1 MIDYVELLANL
12 DENPVLH
19 EARLLLLL
27 LAFAGDDNSGSIDG
41 IAKLAKLDFLL
52 RYPTLLKK
60 ALEVKGCSTKSFF
73 VADNEMFSVESEMLR
88 YRFGPWDCR
97 YRLFLNVLV
106 SEKLINIS
114 SADYKVV
121 ISLTEQGFCFAKE
134 LSKQPSLQ
142 IYSNRALILKRHFNL
157 TSKNLTN
164 FIYNTFPEIVSLDSG
179 TRIII

>member
-1 MIDYVELLANL
+1 
-12 DENPVLH
+12 
-19 EARLLLLL
+19 
-27 LAFAGDDNSGSIDG
+27 
-41 IAKLAKLDFLL
+41 
-52 RYPTLLKK
+52 
-60 ALEVKGCSTKSFF
+60 
-73 VADNEMFSVESEMLR
+73 MFSVESEMVR

-106 SEKLINIS
+106 SEKLINIL
-114 SADYKVV
+114 SADHKVV

-142 IYSNRALILKRHFNL
+142 IYSDRALILKRHFNL
-157 TSKNLTN
+157 TSKNLMN

>member
-27 LAFAGDDNSGSIDG
+27 LAFAGDDNTGSIDG

-60 ALEVKGCSTKSFF
+60 SLEAKGYSTKNFF
-73 VADNEMFSVESEMLR
+73 VADNEMFSVESEMVR

-97 YRLFLNVLV
+97 YRMFLNVLV
-106 SEKLINIS
+106 SEKLINILS
-114 SADYKVV
+114 EDRKVE
-121 ISLTEQGFCFAKE
+121 ISLTAQGFCFAKE
-134 LSKQPSLQ
+134 LSKQSSLQ
-142 IYSNRALILKRHFNL
+142 IYSDRALILKRHFNL
-157 TSKNLTN
+157 TSKNLMN
-164 FIYNTFPEIVSLDSG
+164 FIYSTFPEIISLNSG

>member
-12 DENPVLH
+12 DETPVLH

-73 VADNEMFSVESEMLR
+73 VADNEKQSQSFRKQNCITSVTWFTT
-88 YRFGPWDCR
+88 Y
-97 YRLFLNVLV
+97 
-106 SEKLINIS
+106 
-114 SADYKVV
+114 A
-121 ISLTEQGFCFAKE
+121 E
-134 LSKQPSLQ
+134 LSQ
-142 IYSNRALILKRHFNL
+142 LKCD
-157 TSKNLTN
+157 KKAVM
-164 FIYNTFPEIVSLDSG
+164 P
-179 TRIII
+179 TRP

>member
-60 ALEVKGCSTKSFF
+60 ALEVKGCSTKSFSLLIMRCLALSPRWF
-73 VADNEMFSVESEMLR
+73 DT
-88 YRFGPWDCR
+88 
-97 YRLFLNVLV
+97 V
-106 SEKLINIS
+106 S
-114 SADYKVV
+114 DR
-121 ISLTEQGFCFAKE
+121 G
-134 LSKQPSLQ
+134 
-142 IYSNRALILKRHFNL
+142 
-157 TSKNLTN
+157 
-164 FIYNTFPEIVSLDSG
+164 IVDTG
-179 TRIII
+179 YF

>member
-41 IAKLAKLDFLL
+41 IAKLDFLL

-73 VADNEMFSVESEMLR
+73 VADNEMFSVESEMVR

-134 LSKQPSLQ
+134 LSKQPSLR

>member
-73 VADNEMFSVESEMLR
+73 VADNEMFSVESEMVR

-121 ISLTEQGFCFAKE
+121 LIILLPVQTAAEQSFSLTALMITITSIKI
-134 LSKQPSLQ
+134 LNSTTKQ
-142 IYSNRALILKRHFNL
+142 
-157 TSKNLTN
+157 
-164 FIYNTFPEIVSLDSG
+164 
-179 TRIII
+179 